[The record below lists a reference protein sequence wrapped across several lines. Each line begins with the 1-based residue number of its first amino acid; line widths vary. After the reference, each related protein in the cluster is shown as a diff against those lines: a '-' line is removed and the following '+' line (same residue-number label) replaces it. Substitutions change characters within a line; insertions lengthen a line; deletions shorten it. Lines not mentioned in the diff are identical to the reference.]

1 MIQLPTKQLVGIES
15 GIMTSN
21 TRAPDILSPE
31 FAADPYPAY
40 QLMRTE
46 FPLIWHEAMQSY
58 VISRYVDV
66 ERAFK
71 DPVFT
76 SENYG
81 WQLEPVHGRTIL
93 QMEGREHAT
102 HRSLVAPAFR
112 GRDLTE
118 KFLPVIERN
127 SRELI
132 DAFRGHGHVDLV
144 DQFATRFPIN
154 VIVDMLRLPKS
165 DHPRFH
171 GWYTSIMAFLSN
183 LSQDPDVAAAG
194 IKTKE
199 EFEAYM
205 IPLIQDRRAHPGDD
219 LLTTLC
225 TAEIDGVQMTDQEI
239 KAFCSLLLTAG
250 GETTD
255 KAIAS
260 VFRNLI
266 DHPDQMAAV
275 REDRS
280 LLAAAFAETL
290 RYSPPVHM
298 IMRQPSEDVELSGG
312 VVIAGRTVTCL
323 IAAANHDPG
332 QYSDPGTFNIFR
344 QDLDLNRAFSAGANH
359 TAFCLGRHF
368 CVGAMLSKTEVET
381 GINQLLDAMK
391 DIRYSEGFTP
401 SEEGVFTRAP
411 KKLLL
416 DFTPC

>member
-1 MIQLPTKQLVGIES
+1 
-15 GIMTSN
+15 MTTTSP
-21 TRAPDILSPE
+21 APDILSPE
-31 FAADPYPAY
+31 FAADPYSAY
-40 QLMRTE
+40 RVMREE

-58 VISRYVDV
+58 VISRYMDV

-76 SENYG
+76 SENYS

-93 QMEGREHAT
+93 QMEGREHST

-112 GRDLTE
+112 GRELAE
-118 KFLPVIERN
+118 KFVPVIEQN
-127 SRELI
+127 ASELI
-132 DAFRGHGHVDLV
+132 DGFRADGRVDLV

-154 VIVDMLRLPKS
+154 VIVDMLGLPKS
-165 DHPRFH
+165 DHPKFH

-183 LSQDPDVAAAG
+183 LVQDPGIAAAG
-194 IKTKE
+194 IRTKE

-205 IPLIQDRRAHPGDD
+205 IPLIEDRRAHPGDD

-225 TAEIDGVQMTDQEI
+225 ATEIDGVQMTDHEI

-260 VFRNLI
+260 VFKNLI
-266 DHPDQMAAV
+266 DHPAQMAAV
-275 REDRS
+275 RENRA
-280 LLAAAFAETL
+280 LIPRVFAETL

-298 IMRQPSEDVELSGG
+298 IMRQPKEDVELSGG
-312 VVIAGRTVTCL
+312 MVTAGSTVTCL
-323 IAAANHDPG
+323 IGAANRDPG
-332 QYSDPGTFNIFR
+332 KYSEPGTFDIFR
-344 QDLDLNRAFSAGANH
+344 KDLDVDRAFSAGANH

-368 CVGAMLSKTEVET
+368 CVGAMLSKTEVEIGT
-381 GINQLLDAMK
+381 NQLLDAMK
-391 DIRYSEGFTP
+391 DIRYREGFTP
-401 SEEGVFTRAP
+401 AEAGVFTRAP